1 MIGIRSDAQ
10 SGTSTAIT
18 SPYGSVSYELSRR
31 TSLQADWGEYGQFL
45 ELSQL
50 SSVFARGRLLPER
63 AIHSDVSIEQRL
75 NERTRVRVE
84 FHDRQ
89 DRDLLARPGLDPRLS
104 PAGVVVRQQC
114 RADLW
119 PKVVRGFCSH
129 DRFVRQVDVVPR
141 SHQLCPELV
150 DANFISPVSRIT
162 RHVVANV
169 LHRTGPEV

>member
-1 MIGIRSDAQ
+1 SQPKTENSRIVSKPYRFSANISAMAKIR
-10 SGTSTAIT
+10 
-18 SPYGSVSYELSRR
+18 
-31 TSLQADWGEYGQFL
+31 FL
-45 ELSQL
+45 
-50 SSVFARGRLLPER
+50 
-63 AIHSDVSIEQRL
+63 
-75 NERTRVRVE
+75 
-84 FHDRQ
+84 
-89 DRDLLARPGLDPRLS
+89 
-104 PAGVVVRQQC
+104 RQQC

-169 LHRTGPEV
+169 LHRTGPEVCRFWRTSAFSK